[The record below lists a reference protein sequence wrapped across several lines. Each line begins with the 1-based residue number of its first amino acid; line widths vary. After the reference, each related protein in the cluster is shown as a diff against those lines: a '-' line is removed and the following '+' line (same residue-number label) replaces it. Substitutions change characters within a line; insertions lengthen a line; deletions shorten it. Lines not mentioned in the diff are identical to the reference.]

1 VLALVLKELMSTG
14 AIDTSR
20 FILSVVIYIVVFQ
33 NLLEKCVVGVVRVDT
48 AIFSN

>member
-1 VLALVLKELMSTG
+1 VLALVLKKLMSTG

-20 FILSVVIYIVVFQ
+20 FTLSVVIYIVVFQ
-33 NLLEKCVVGVVRVDT
+33 NLLKQCVVGVVRVDT